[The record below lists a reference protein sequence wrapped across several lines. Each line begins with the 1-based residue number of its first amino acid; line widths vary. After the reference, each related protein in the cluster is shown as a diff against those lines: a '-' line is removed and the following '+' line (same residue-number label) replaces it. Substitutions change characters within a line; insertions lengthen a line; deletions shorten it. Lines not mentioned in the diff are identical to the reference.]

1 MRNCRCHHSCR
12 FDGLTMYCYSNDSDT
27 DCDDASGGDGDDWLD
42 GVDDDGMRGD
52 YASGDEIICLN
63 LR

>member
-1 MRNCRCHHSCR
+1 
-12 FDGLTMYCYSNDSDT
+12 MYCYSNDSDT